1 MLKKGTEI
9 HLLAYKHYKGDSK
22 KNVDVGVWEN
32 SFGKC
37 LQFQILDTNAKQ
49 GNKGLN
55 TGFLNVNVHTD
66 IPLRV
71 DDCVTI
77 KEILYIQ
84 KVFNYTTI
92 GITIE
97 ETFSGVIEDQNA
109 YVEGI
114 IGVVDF

>member
-1 MLKKGTEI
+1 MLKKRTRI
-9 HLLAYKHYKGDSK
+9 RLLAYKHYKDDSK

-32 SFGKC
+32 SFGRC
-37 LQFQILDTNAKQ
+37 LQFQTLDTNAKQ

-71 DDCVTI
+71 DDYVTI

-92 GITIE
+92 GISIE
-97 ETFSGVIEDQNA
+97 ETSPGVIKDPNA
-109 YVEGI
+109 YIEGI